1 MFSASSIKKL
11 LNTFSATSSKRSR
24 SELATPAASHL
35 QTNVSGEVYYDIF
48 NREVRDAEAQFYPP
62 KVNGLSVFCV
72 DAILKR
78 YSEHVEALHEH
89 AGIGMHRSTKDGK
102 NLFTERYVETI
113 RRLAEYI
120 HMLPASEY
128 HHHSQPGGLF
138 RHSLDAALIALR
150 KADNQLPP
158 TVNKVDLDSQRRVRY
173 LYAAWL
179 GALLHDTGKILTDMQ
194 VSAYTVYDKENNISV
209 PAAKWKKSIKPWI
222 PQIET
227 LISWATRN
235 QVERYFVHFKS
246 SRIHKKHVSSG
257 AVLLPHIVKGEG
269 LEFIMDSPDDL
280 YGNLIAALNGYAQ
293 TNGYLATAIRYGDS
307 VSTAKDVKTM
317 ATAAFGSLKKSRM
330 LSIVDTMRSL
340 KKDWLFNTDKSHAF
354 VVGDC
359 VFLRWQSAF
368 HSILKSAIASKFDA
382 LPSDTTS
389 LLGMMEDFR
398 IVEPFD
404 SENRFALFAIGKFSE
419 EDVLDIAQGKTS
431 VKWIELIKVV
441 YREWVYDSDP
451 IHPNIEG
458 LLFLSTTSKYFIT
471 KENGSITEISFDNA
485 ISNKELDQNEV
496 EATNE
501 LQDSISISEEKQS
514 ISSNTTENKSSSG
527 KTKTEEQSEKQP
539 HVDSADTE
547 NNKNVADTEANREA
561 PNVSNKKA
569 NKLNKP
575 KKPVKGNAPV
585 MEFDNQA
592 TSTSN
597 TVLSS
602 NNEITEQSGKDLKDE
617 NDNKPTPSKPVD
629 NAQSA
634 SHSYIKQINH
644 KWYID
649 VDKYTE
655 HHNCEATEAG
665 NELYQN
671 NLIRKKLGSSSIS
684 SLIKTNDGKSIVCFE
699 LTPAG
704 REKLMNENPAST
716 GNDNPINES
725 PKATTKNE
733 AVNENPSP
741 VRESKPKATSKQSK
755 DVASQQ
761 DVLPYEFSQTSY
773 EGTLGALL
781 LKHEIKVMP
790 VKGSDGYISINLRAL
805 SMATGNK
812 RSIINGMRISKLIS
826 VLQNEYD
833 NDVEIEDMR
842 TFTIKAATQDI
853 SQKGVFK

>member
-11 LNTFSATSSKRSR
+11 FNTLSASGSKRSK
-24 SELATPAASHL
+24 SEVATPAASHL
-35 QTNVSGEVYYDIF
+35 QTNVSDEVYYDIF
-48 NREVRDAEAQFYPP
+48 NREVHDAEAQFYPP

-78 YSEHVEALHEH
+78 YSEHIEALHEY
-89 AGIGMHRSTKDGK
+89 AGIGLHRRTKDGD
-102 NLFTERYVETI
+102 NLFTERYVKTI
-113 RRLAEYI
+113 RRLAEYV

-209 PAAKWKKSIKPWI
+209 PATKWKKSIKPWI

-246 SRIHKKHVSSG
+246 SRIHKRHVSSG
-257 AVLLPHIVKGEG
+257 AVLLPHIAKGEG

-293 TNGYLATAIRYGDS
+293 INDYLATAIRYGDS

-368 HSILKSAIASKFDA
+368 HSILKSAMASKFDA

-485 ISNKELDQNEV
+485 ISNKELDQKEV

-501 LQDSISISEEKQS
+501 LQDSISISEEKQR
-514 ISSNTTENKSSSG
+514 ISANMTEKKRSSG
-527 KTKTEEQSEKQP
+527 KTKTEKPSEKEA
-539 HVDSADTE
+539 HVDSANTE
-547 NNKNVADTEANREA
+547 KNIKEADTEPHPKAQD
-561 PNVSNKKA
+561 VSNKKEK
-569 NKLNKP
+569 KLNKP
-575 KKPVKGNAPV
+575 KKPTKSNAPV
-585 MEFDNQA
+585 MEFDNRP

-597 TVLSS
+597 TVSNS
-602 NNEITEQSGKDLKDE
+602 NNETTEQSDKDVKD
-617 NDNKPTPSKPVD
+617 DNNPTPSKQIGNTQP
-629 NAQSA
+629 A

-644 KWYID
+644 TWYID

-655 HHNCEATEAG
+655 YHNCEAAEAG
-665 NELYQN
+665 NELYKN
-671 NLIRKKLGSSSIS
+671 NFIRKKLGSSSIS
-684 SLIKTNDGKSIVCFE
+684 TLIKTKDGKSIVCFE

-704 REKLMNENPAST
+704 REELMNENPITT
-716 GNDNPINES
+716 GKDNPANES
-725 PKATTKNE
+725 PKATTKNK
-733 AVNENPSP
+733 AINENRSL
-741 VRESKPKATSKQSK
+741 VSESKPKATCKQSK
-755 DVASQQ
+755 DTASQQ

-781 LKHEIKVMP
+781 LKHKIKVIP
-790 VKGSDGYISINLRAL
+790 VKGRDGYISINLRAL
-805 SMATGNK
+805 SMATGTK

-842 TFTIKAATQDI
+842 TFTINAATQDI